1 MKTKSI
7 DVNDPAIQM
16 FAKSYLAGFKEGQAK
31 NLKKLDKLNNASGLT
46 DITFGNVFNNNY
58 GGNDQ
63 MSNYQTLANA
73 NNYNLI
79 TRNWVVLAYMYVTN
93 GIVQAIIDTPAEDA
107 MRGGLKFKSKEIS
120 PEECD
125 ELDKFMTRKKY
136 YDSIKQAVKWARLF
150 GGSGLIINAANSG
163 KADSPLNAERLSE
176 GTKLKLLPADRWEI
190 PQAINDIY
198 NYAQYDALN
207 ITQNTQSVRIHKS
220 RVIRIMGKASPS
232 LIRRQLQGWGI
243 SSIEHLV
250 RNLNQYTK
258 DQETIFELID
268 KWKTDVLKVKGYNKA
283 IISKTAA
290 DSMMRAIQLVAMMKQ
305 NKNTI
310 AMDSEDDYVQITAS
324 ASGLADLSKQNM
336 VRIASDTRL
345 PMTKL
350 FGLSAAGFNAGEDD
364 IENYNCLVEGE
375 PRAMVDEVLEALM
388 PVICM
393 IKFGH
398 VIDDLS
404 WEFKPL
410 RIMGAKE
417 EEEVKMLKQQR
428 IDAQHAKGLYNDQE
442 YAQALRQEG
451 LLPITVEVESGAEM
465 VPPAV
470 MQQEEAQAG
479 QENADKPK
487 AKVNLD
493 NARETVN
500 GAIKTVI
507 EFLNKKIL

>member
-1 MKTKSI
+1 MSKKTI
-7 DVNDPAIQM
+7 DVNSPAIQM

-31 NLKKLDKLNNASGLT
+31 LSKKIEKLNNATGLT
-46 DITFGNVFNNNY
+46 DIVFGGAFNNNF
-58 GGNDQ
+58 GGTDQ

-93 GIVQAIIDTPAEDA
+93 GIVQAIVDTPAEDA
-107 MRGGLKFKSKEIS
+107 MRGGLKFKSKEIN
-120 PEECD
+120 PEECE

-136 YDSIKQAVKWARLF
+136 YDAIKQAVKWARLF
-150 GGSGLIINAANSG
+150 GGAGMIINAANSG
-163 KADSPLNAERLSE
+163 KADTPLKAESLAE
-176 GTKLKLLPADRWEI
+176 GTKMKLLPADRWELAQ
-190 PQAINDIY
+190 PINDIY
-198 NYAQYDALN
+198 NYAQYDELN
-207 ITQNTQSVRIHKS
+207 ITQNTKAVRVHKS
-220 RVIRIMGKASPS
+220 RVIRVSGKASPS
-232 LIRRQLQGWGI
+232 LVRRQLQGWGI

-258 DQETIFELID
+258 DQETIFELVD
-268 KWKTDVLKVKGYNKA
+268 KWKTDVLKITGYNQA
-283 IISKTAA
+283 IISKTAEA
-290 DSMMRAIQLVAMMKQ
+290 SMMKAIQLVARMKN

-310 AMDSEDDYVQITAS
+310 AMDAKDDYVQITAS
-324 ASGLADLSKQNM
+324 ASGLAELSKQNM
-336 VRIASDTRL
+336 VRVAADVRL

-364 IENYNCLVEGE
+364 IENYNALVEGE
-375 PRAMVDEVLEALM
+375 PRAMVDEILEELM

-417 EEEVKMLKQQR
+417 EEEVKTLKQQR

-470 MQQEEAQAG
+470 MQQEEAMAG
-479 QENADKPK
+479 QEAKEKPK
-487 AKVNLD
+487 SKLD
-493 NARETVN
+493 NARETIN
-500 GAIKTVI
+500 GALKTVI
-507 EFLNKKIL
+507 EFLNKKVI